1 MNKTPMLML
10 ILCGRVLADTFTFQ
24 ISGASNSTGNLTVE
38 DWQIGYG
45 AQEINNNGVENMV
58 GEILILAGVALVY
71 IAYTTRGEKHGTN

>member
-10 ILCGRVLADTFTFQ
+10 ILCGMVLADTFTFQ
-24 ISGASNSTGNLTVE
+24 ISGASNSTGTLTVE